1 MYVWRRYFI
10 FVCCFFLPAMEQQVL
25 LPNCRLPGFSLSL
38 SKLIFS
44 LYHHFLRPFGRP
56 PRIRH
61 EMPLL
66 IRLKIRP
73 FEIARSILFEFL
85 LRSRLAPL
93 PKERTKIFFL
103 PYFFFL
109 LYLFLSRCPPLIFF
123 LLVGVVF
130 RARLAAY
137 NSVIEIASQK
147 SAEPQSTGSK
157 ERVLAFR
164 FGTATTRKEADNR
177 SLAIFCYIR
186 FIVAIIFSC
195 WIFIR

>member
-93 PKERTKIFFL
+93 PKERTKIFFCL
-103 PYFFFL
+103 TFFFFSISFSL
-109 LYLFLSRCPPLIFF
+109 VVPLSFSF
-123 LLVGVVF
+123 
-130 RARLAAY
+130 Y
-137 NSVIEIASQK
+137 WWASS
-147 SAEPQSTGSK
+147 SALDLPHTIPWSRSRHKNPQNRKVRSRRRESWPFALEPQRREKKRTI
-157 ERVLAFR
+157 VLWLF
-164 FGTATTRKEADNR
+164 
-177 SLAIFCYIR
+177 SAI
-186 FIVAIIFSC
+186 
-195 WIFIR
+195 

>member
-1 MYVWRRYFI
+1 
-10 FVCCFFLPAMEQQVL
+10 MEQQVL

-93 PKERTKIFFL
+93 PKERTKIFFAL
-103 PYFFFL
+103 LFFFFSISFSL
-109 LYLFLSRCPPLIFF
+109 VVPLSFSF
-123 LLVGVVF
+123 
-130 RARLAAY
+130 Y
-137 NSVIEIASQK
+137 WWASS
-147 SAEPQSTGSK
+147 SALDLPHT
-157 ERVLAFR
+157 
-164 FGTATTRKEADNR
+164 
-177 SLAIFCYIR
+177 IP
-186 FIVAIIFSC
+186 
-195 WIFIR
+195 

>member
-93 PKERTKIFFL
+93 PKERTKIFFALLFFSSLSLSLSLSPSHFLFIGGRRL
-103 PYFFFL
+103 PRSTCRIQFRDRDRVTKIRRTAKYGLEGESLGLSLWNRNDEKRSGQSFSGYFL
-109 LYLFLSRCPPLIFF
+109 LYKVHRRHN
-123 LLVGVVF
+123 LL
-130 RARLAAY
+130 LL
-137 NSVIEIASQK
+137 N
-147 SAEPQSTGSK
+147 
-157 ERVLAFR
+157 
-164 FGTATTRKEADNR
+164 
-177 SLAIFCYIR
+177 CY
-186 FIVAIIFSC
+186 
-195 WIFIR
+195 

>member
-1 MYVWRRYFI
+1 
-10 FVCCFFLPAMEQQVL
+10 MEQQVL
-25 LPNCRLPGFSLSL
+25 LPNCRLPGFSLSH

-85 LRSRLAPL
+85 LRSRL
-93 PKERTKIFFL
+93 
-103 PYFFFL
+103 
-109 LYLFLSRCPPLIFF
+109 LSRCPPLIFF

-147 SAEPQSTGSK
+147 SAEPQSTVSK

-195 WIFIR
+195 